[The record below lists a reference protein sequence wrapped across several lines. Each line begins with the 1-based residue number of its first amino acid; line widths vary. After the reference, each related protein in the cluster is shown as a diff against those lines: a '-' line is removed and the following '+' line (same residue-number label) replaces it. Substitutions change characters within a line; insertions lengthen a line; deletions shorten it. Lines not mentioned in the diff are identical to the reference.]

1 MADSTIERKMIL
13 KEKNVSLIREDKHPG
28 VMILLLAWPVLVENV
43 LFSLVNYVDTA
54 MVGSMGAVATAAV
67 SISGAPNWLINGT
80 VMSVGV
86 GFTALIS
93 RAVGAEEVQKAKDLI
108 RQALLVTVALGIP
121 VTGLLLA
128 LAGLIPA
135 WMGAEPQVLPDATVY
150 NQILGSVL
158 VFRILSMMLG
168 AIMRGYGDTKTP
180 MITNVC
186 VNFLN
191 VLGNFL
197 LIYPTREMH
206 LFGRT
211 VQMPGAGW
219 GVAGAAAATAGSAV
233 VGSLVLL
240 AVIFL
245 QKGPMRLEVR
255 GSYLP
260 DWQLLKTVFRIS
272 VPAALERIAQSTAS
286 IITVSTIATLGTVA
300 VAADTLY
307 ITAED
312 LCLMPGFA
320 FATAATTFVG
330 QALGANR
337 SDLAEKYTKSACQ
350 IASVLM
356 VAMGAGLFFFAEPIL
371 GVFTPDREVIELGAR
386 CLKID
391 AFIQVPQMLAM
402 IWGGA
407 MRGAGD
413 TKAPFAIITASMW
426 GVRILGTVIGVR
438 VLGFGLEAACIAMCA
453 DQCLRGVLF
462 FFRWKSGKW
471 KNAIQE

>member
-1 MADSTIERKMIL
+1 MSERK
-13 KEKNVSLIREDKHPG
+13 VSVIREDVHPG
-28 VMILLLAWPVLVENV
+28 LMILILAWPVLVENA
-43 LFSLVNYVDTA
+43 LASLVNYVDTA

-86 GFTALIS
+86 GFTAMIS
-93 RAVGAEEVQKAKDLI
+93 RAVGAEEIEKAKDLI
-108 RQALLVTVALGIP
+108 RQALLVTAALGIP

-128 LAGLIPA
+128 LAGLVPA
-135 WMGAEPQVLPDATVY
+135 WMGAEPQVLPQATIY

-158 VFRILSMMLG
+158 LFRILSMMLG

-180 MITNVC
+180 MITSIG
-186 VNFLN
+186 VNLLN
-191 VLGNFL
+191 VVGNFL
-197 LIYPTREMH
+197 LIYPTRQLT
-206 LFGRT
+206 LFGRSVT
-211 VQMPGAGW
+211 MIGAGW
-219 GVAGAAAATAGSAV
+219 GVAGAAVATAGSAV
-233 VGSLVLL
+233 VGSLILL

-245 QKGPMRLEVR
+245 QKGPMRLT
-255 GSYLP
+255 GKGNYLP
-260 DWQLLKTVFRIS
+260 DWRLLKTVFRIS
-272 VPAALERIAQSTAS
+272 LPAALERIAQSTAS

-330 QALGANR
+330 QALGAKR
-337 SDLAEKYTKSACQ
+337 PDLAQRYTKSACQ
-350 IASVLM
+350 LASILM
-356 VAMGAGLFFFAEPIL
+356 VAMGAGLFFFAEEIL
-371 GVFTPDREVIELGAR
+371 GVFTPDQEVIALGAR

-453 DQCLRGVLF
+453 DQCLRGILF
-462 FFRWKSGKW
+462 FFRWRSGKW
-471 KNAIQE
+471 KSAIKD